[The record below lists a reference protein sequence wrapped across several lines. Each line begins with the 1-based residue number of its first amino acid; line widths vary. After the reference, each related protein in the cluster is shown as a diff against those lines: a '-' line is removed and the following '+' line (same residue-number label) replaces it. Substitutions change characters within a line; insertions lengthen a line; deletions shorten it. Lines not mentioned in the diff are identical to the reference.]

1 MGMEIRIPG
10 RYAEIPLSR
19 FIAYHKA
26 KGDVQKLMGITG
38 AGFRD
43 VEALTPSAVKELL
56 QRVAD
61 ILELATAVRVQRFKK
76 GAQTLALIPD
86 LTEMTMREWS
96 DLMALASD
104 IWKED
109 GSTDYTNL
117 PDFMAILYRPVTES
131 IQDRYRIA
139 DYRSDRND
147 HKDILL
153 DMTMDKV
160 QGALLF
166 FWSLRRKLLKDS
178 LRSLEEKMT
187 KAIAEARRELSEA
200 VMESLAGGDGTT

>member
-1 MGMEIRIPG
+1 MEIRIPG

-26 KGDVQKLMGITG
+26 KGDVQRLMGITG
-38 AGFRD
+38 AGFRE

-56 QRVAD
+56 TRVED
-61 ILELATAVRVQRFKK
+61 ILELPTAVRVQKFKK
-76 GAQTLALIPD
+76 GAQTLAIIPD
-86 LTEMTMREWS
+86 FTEMTMREWS

-104 IWKED
+104 IWKD
-109 GSTDYTNL
+109 DKTADYTRL
-117 PDFMAILYRPVTES
+117 PDFMAILYRPVTEN

-147 HKDILL
+147 HKEILL

-166 FWSLRRKLLKDS
+166 FWTLKKKLLKDS

-187 KAIAEARRELSEA
+187 KAIAEVRKELSEA
-200 VMESLAGGDGTT
+200 LTESLGGGDGTT